1 MCGRIEA
8 LSAIPRRRAGLL
20 GAAGLVSATL
30 PARAQNAVPPSP
42 GWRRTKVGGFAVTT
56 LFDGSARFDLNGFVT
71 NVPVERVRAALA
83 ESFLPPDHY
92 RSIYTIPVVD
102 TGRTQVMF
110 DVGTGGQLAPTAGQL
125 AANMQAAGLDPARI
139 GIVVLTHFHGDHITG
154 LTTRDNQ
161 PVFPNAEIV
170 VPAAEWRF
178 WTDRGNETR
187 VAPGQRGHFANTARR
202 FGPYAGRIR
211 QVEDGQEVTP
221 GIRAVATPGHTPGH
235 MSFLVA
241 DGSAQLMVLGDV
253 THRPELFARHPGMH
267 IGLDVDPVLA
277 EATRRRVLD
286 RMVADRLRVTGYH
299 HPFPALG
306 YFERAGDGY
315 RFVLE
320 DWTS

>member
-1 MCGRIEA
+1 M
-8 LSAIPRRRAGLL
+8 AIITRRGAGLL
-20 GAAGLVSATL
+20 AATGLVAGAL
-30 PARAQNAVPPSP
+30 PARAQAAPVSP
-42 GWRRTKVGGFAVTT
+42 GWHRTKVGGFTVTT
-56 LFDGSARFDLNGFVT
+56 LFDGSARFELPGFVT
-71 NVPVERVRAALA
+71 NVPVEQVQAALA

-102 TGRTQVMF
+102 TGRTKVMF

-125 AANMQAAGLDPARI
+125 YANMQAAGLAPADI

-170 VPAAEWRF
+170 VSAAEWRF
-178 WTDRGNETR
+178 WGDRSNETR
-187 VAPGQRGHFANTARR
+187 VIPSQRVHFANTARR

-211 QVEDGQEVTP
+211 EIEDGQEVTP
-221 GIRAVATPGHTPGH
+221 GIRAVSTPGHTPGH

-241 DGSAQLMVLGDV
+241 DGPAQLMVLGDV
-253 THRPELFARHPGMH
+253 THRPEIFARHPSMY
-267 IGLDVDPVLA
+267 INLDFDPVMA

-286 RMVADRLRVTGYH
+286 RMVADRARVTGYH

-306 YFERAGDGY
+306 FFERSGDGY

-320 DWTS
+320 DWIL